1 MRLFKWRAMW
11 RKLYPCP
18 CHTKAYKD
26 ATSLR
31 DLARFTG
38 HVLWKH
44 CRREY
49 ESFLSTS
56 KRLCSFLLFGVW
68 PQVACQRKRIP
79 ACCFTFFWW
88 HEPLT
93 GEKPPRWGSCAGK
106 KQEERRERAGM
117 KLGRGSSRLG
127 SLNPQQTPAL
137 CVKPSNA
144 QFTRKCNIINN
155 KNNNRSRYDSINF
168 I

>member
-1 MRLFKWRAMW
+1 MAKLSFPFHASHAKILLFWDRRNAVIQMKGDV
-11 RKLYPCP
+11 
-18 CHTKAYKD
+18 TKGLPLSMSYK
-26 ATSLR
+26 SLQR
-31 DLARFTG
+31 CNISARFSALHWACALKT
-38 HVLWKH
+38 LSTRIRK
-44 CRREY
+44 
-49 ESFLSTS
+49 FLSPS

-106 KQEERRERAGM
+106 KQEERRERAGR

-137 CVKPSNA
+137 CKTQQCSVY
-144 QFTRKCNIINN
+144 T
-155 KNNNRSRYDSINF
+155 
-168 I
+168 